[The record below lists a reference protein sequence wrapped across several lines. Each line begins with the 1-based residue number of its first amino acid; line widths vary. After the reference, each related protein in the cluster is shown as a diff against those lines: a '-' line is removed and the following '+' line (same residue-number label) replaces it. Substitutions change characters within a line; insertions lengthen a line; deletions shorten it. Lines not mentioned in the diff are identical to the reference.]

1 VHVYAGH
8 PARAAQINSLLPD
21 DHLLQAEIGLAA
33 ALMSREE
40 ANALVGRLYA
50 EYSERL
56 DQGDAGWRYE
66 EAYDC
71 ETGRLV
77 NAEYEQVI
85 QDVRA
90 ELTKFG
96 LALDSVQGTVE
107 MQT

>member
-1 VHVYAGH
+1 MYAGH

-21 DHLLQAEIGLAA
+21 DHFLQAEIGLAA

-40 ANALVGRLYA
+40 ANGLVGRLHA

-77 NAEYEQVI
+77 NPEYQQVI
-85 QDVRA
+85 QDVCA
-90 ELTKFG
+90 ELRTFG
-96 LALDSVQGTVE
+96 LALDSVQRTVE
-107 MQT
+107 MQN